1 MGWRGSPREAG
12 LLEEDASIQKKILG
26 KTGKKAFRLGFES
39 RLSPGLSCLPVSVV
53 HLLVDFK
60 LPM

>member
-26 KTGKKAFRLGFES
+26 KTGKKSFRLGFES
-39 RLSPGLSCLPVSVV
+39 RLSPGL
-53 HLLVDFK
+53 
-60 LPM
+60 